1 MTEEGLSYVAS
12 GVGKPLYA
20 DQATEEMGMINFS
33 RACIEIFTEA
43 ACPQVLEVFTDDK
56 NFVEV
61 EVEYQNKPHALSA
74 KSLAIAC
81 INALSLTFT
90 MGVQRKKPRG
100 QNPLVCLPWNIRVWK
115 MKSDCDPLV

>member
-33 RACIEIFTEA
+33 RVCIEIFTEA

-61 EVEYQNKPHALSA
+61 EVEYQNKPQSCSICKIFGHNMYKCP
-74 KSLAIAC
+74 KSNFYNGCPEEKTPGAEP
-81 INALSLTFT
+81 SS
-90 MGVQRKKPRG
+90 MPS
-100 QNPLVCLPWNIRVWK
+100 
-115 MKSDCDPLV
+115 MEHKSVENEE